1 MKRYINDLLTYKYV
15 FLQHGVIIND
25 LSKWLCKFNKNI
37 DIFVTSA
44 KHEYDSIVNG
54 DYGYTEK
61 QVKLTGMP
69 RYDMLHNDAQ
79 KQVVIIPTWRNS
91 IKAAF
96 DNKTRSVYYKEFKK
110 TKYFKFFNSLINN
123 ERLLECLKNNG
134 YSGLFCLHPIHAKQ
148 YVDFKENDM
157 FKVNKGFVDYQ
168 DVFSKSSLLVT
179 DYSSVSTDFA
189 YLRKPIVYAQF
200 DFDTF
205 FDGANYKQGYFNY
218 KNDGFGPVACDLEST
233 VDEII
238 KLVEND
244 CKIDDKYLKR
254 INEYFAFNDKNNSM
268 RVYQEIINL

>member
-1 MKRYINDLLTYKYV
+1 
-15 FLQHGVIIND
+15 
-25 LSKWLCKFNKNI
+25 
-37 DIFVTSA
+37 
-44 KHEYDSIVNG
+44 
-54 DYGYTEK
+54 
-61 QVKLTGMP
+61 MP
-69 RYDMLHNDAQ
+69 RYDMLRNDAQ

-96 DNKTRSVYYKEFKK
+96 DNTTRSVYYKEFKK

-134 YSGLFCLHPIHAKQ
+134 YSGLFCLHHIHAKQ
-148 YVDFKENDM
+148 YVDFKENDV